1 MRRFFAMLT
10 AAVCVLALTVP
21 AFADVIWTP
30 EDDFFK
36 AHQSECKVERRNYY
50 INSRDGWADL
60 QISPVNEKT
69 VARAKNGAEVTVGFT
84 YEKNGVKWG
93 VVYYNAAENKKDWTK
108 WDKESGVGWVKMS
121 ELLLIY
127 DEQSFEEEHGK
138 EFTAYDGSFDKLCTS
153 ADQRVIVWSY
163 PGSGGR
169 ERKPPFRQNKLRCT
183 QNRLRRFF
191 APLHLFFLFP
201 PHPLRWAAAGALS
214 ALPRENAPFHR
225 CKREGAARGKTGAG
239 RCTLPRELWWCG
251 PFKSVTDCACGHFA
265 AAIRRTKGRVRE
277 PHAESPCFAPHGG
290 SKKTAEAIVNH
301 PHAQVSSTA
310 MRRQQKESRGNRE
323 APGQTPIA
331 SA

>member
-138 EFTAYDGSFDKLCTS
+138 EFTAY
-153 ADQRVIVWSY
+153 
-163 PGSGGR
+163 
-169 ERKPPFRQNKLRCT
+169 ERLT
-183 QNRLRRFF
+183 
-191 APLHLFFLFP
+191 
-201 PHPLRWAAAGALS
+201 
-214 ALPRENAPFHR
+214 
-225 CKREGAARGKTGAG
+225 ARG
-239 RCTLPRELWWCG
+239 
-251 PFKSVTDCACGHFA
+251 S
-265 AAIRRTKGRVRE
+265 
-277 PHAESPCFAPHGG
+277 
-290 SKKTAEAIVNH
+290 
-301 PHAQVSSTA
+301 
-310 MRRQQKESRGNRE
+310 
-323 APGQTPIA
+323 
-331 SA
+331 